1 MNKDKNKSQIP
12 FFARQL
18 GEVVDRKNMRYGN
31 SVERSADILRVL
43 YPDGVPVWAYRD
55 MLLVVRIID
64 KLGRIANG
72 ARQDSY
78 TDIAGYGILGAI
90 NNDPDVRMEMGKKGA
105 QPCRNAPNAAR

>member
-1 MNKDKNKSQIP
+1 MRKAMDKSRIA
-12 FFARQL
+12 FFAEQL
-18 GEVVDRKNMRYGN
+18 GEVVDLKNVRYGN

-43 YPDGVPVWAYRD
+43 YPAGVPISAYRD

-78 TDIAGYGILGAI
+78 SDIAGYGILGAI
-90 NNDPDVRMEMGKKGA
+90 NNEADSRIEKGA
-105 QPCRNAPNAAR
+105 QPCRNAANAGR